1 MVLKDIQLTTRHMK
15 KILSLMM
22 AMMAIS
28 LISCKEPAPEG
39 TEEKGEGLKSFGFLK
54 ADNPAL
60 SEDVACIINADGTI
74 TGEFTE
80 LLEDYTL
87 VPTFEHD
94 GDYISIGS
102 KIQTSGKDKQDFSK
116 AVIYDLRMKD
126 GSLLKYTVRMT
137 LPKKPQLPV
146 IRIKTVNS
154 APVTDKKNYVKG
166 TFRIEDPDG
175 LYWDQKVFEVEMTKD
190 GIRGRGNSTWG
201 MPKKPYKLK
210 FDDKISI
217 FGLGEDKEWVLLAN
231 YADKTLLRNVV
242 AMRLSE
248 IVGMPWTLAMLPVEV
263 YLNDEYLGCYTFSEH
278 KKVSK
283 HRVDLD
289 IVGEGDNSGDAVTG
303 DYYFE
308 IEQQM
313 DETTCFY
320 SPVCHLPMMF
330 SDPEEPTSEQ
340 LEYVKNYFREAE
352 TQLVNK
358 NFDPETGWQKYIDIE
373 SFAKAFIVNEL
384 AKNIDGNMRKSS
396 FIAKKQG
403 GKLYMPHLWDYDIAL
418 GNSQNHK
425 NEFPIADSS
434 PEGWF
439 IKTCSLDGTVN
450 WYTLLSQDPAFC
462 AKVKEIW
469 NKNYSTLHSLP
480 NFIDRQALLISEA
493 QVRNFRKWDI
503 LNDTSIWPNNP
514 TKGDYYKH
522 VDFLKNFIERRMAWL
537 DGKFNIK
544 EGEIFQ

>member
-1 MVLKDIQLTTRHMK
+1 MK
-15 KILSLMM
+15 KILSFTL
-22 AMMAIS
+22 ALTAIF
-28 LISCKEPAPEG
+28 LTSCKDPAPAENN
-39 TEEKGEGLKSFGFLK
+39 EKGEGLTSFGFLK
-54 ADNPAL
+54 ADNPSL
-60 SEDVACIINADGTI
+60 TEDVACIINEDGTV
-74 TGEFTE
+74 TGEFTD

-87 VPTFEHD
+87 IPTFEHD

-102 KIQTSGKDKQDFSK
+102 KIQTSGKDSQDFSK
-116 AVIYDLRMKD
+116 TVIYDLRMKD
-126 GSLLKYTVRMT
+126 GRLLKYSVKMT
-137 LPKKPQLPV
+137 LPIRPQLPV
-146 IRIKTVNS
+146 IRINTVDKR
-154 APVTDKKNYVKG
+154 PVTDKKNYVPG

-175 LYWDQKVFEVEMTKD
+175 LYWDKQVFEVEMTED

-201 MPKKPYKLK
+201 MPKKPYKIK
-210 FDDKISI
+210 FDEKISL

-231 YADKTLLRNVV
+231 YADKSLLRNVV
-242 AMRLSE
+242 AMKLSE

-263 YLNDEYLGCYTFSEH
+263 YMNDEYLGCYTFSEH

-289 IVGEGDNSGDAVTG
+289 IVEEGDNSGDAVTG
-303 DYYFE
+303 DYYLE

-330 SDPEEPTSEQ
+330 SDPEEPTSAQ
-340 LEYVKNYFREAE
+340 LEYVKNYFFEAE

-425 NEFPIADSS
+425 NEFPTSDSS

-469 NKNYSTLHSLP
+469 NKNYSALHSLP
-480 NFIDRQALLISEA
+480 NFIDRQVLLISDA
-493 QVRNFRKWDI
+493 QVRNFQKWDI
-503 LNDTSIWPNNP
+503 LNDTSVWPNNP
-514 TKGDYYKH
+514 TKGDYSKH